1 MSIVGL
7 KKVTVFGLASE
18 KEMALKE
25 LQRAGVMHLIPPESV
40 RTATDDSPSDRPEA
54 CLEALKYLRASGRR
68 RHQVLD
74 PEGFHVDTVVEA
86 VLDNRQRV
94 REAIDQRD
102 MLAKRIHDR
111 EPWGNFEFPGI
122 DELGGLRFWF
132 YILPLSK
139 KAALDSLDVS
149 WEIVHQDNLSAYVLV
164 VAKDEPPASL
174 LPVPRIHTGGKSLAA
189 LRRELEETEIELDAL
204 YAKRDGLTR
213 WIWLLEQ
220 NIASAED
227 AAALSFADSIAR
239 DEEHTFV
246 LQGWVPVPELDA
258 VIAAAERLKLA
269 LLIEEPNAEDKPP
282 TLLDNPDAVAGGA
295 DLVSFYQTPSYSAW
309 DPSTIVMFSFS
320 LFFAMILGDAGY
332 GLLLGGLLGIFW
344 KRMGGSD
351 LGLRMR
357 SLLSVITGLSIVY
370 GVLVGSYFG
379 VSPEPDTLL
388 GKLHVLNLD
397 DFNTMIRLSVIIGAV
412 HVALANV
419 MAARVCRRQRDRVVP
434 MSWNLVI
441 AGSLSLWLFGSGD
454 NAPAWITAGCYTLMI
469 AGGIG
474 VLAFGSDRK
483 IETPRDALMR
493 LVGGLL
499 SLTNVTKLFGDVLS
513 YLRLFALGLASAS
526 LAITFN
532 QLATDAAA
540 ASPGAGLL
548 LKILILTLGHTLNL
562 ALAIV
567 SGVVH
572 GLRLNFIE
580 FFNWGMNEE
589 GYPFRPF
596 RKKEI
601 EL

>member
-1 MSIVGL
+1 MSIVEL
-7 KKVTVFGLASE
+7 KKVSVFGLSGD
-18 KEMALKE
+18 KETALGE
-25 LQRAGVMHLIPPESV
+25 LQRAGVMHLIPLKPAAGVGEESP
-40 RTATDDSPSDRPEA
+40 TDRPEA

-68 RHQVLD
+68 RHQVID
-74 PEGFHVDTVVEA
+74 ARDFDVDGVVQE
-86 VLDNRQRV
+86 VLENRQQV
-94 REAIDQRD
+94 REAIDRRD
-102 MLAKRIHDR
+102 MLASRIHDR
-111 EPWGNFEFPGI
+111 EPWGEFEFPAI
-122 DELGGLRFWF
+122 DDLGGLRFWF

-139 KAALDSLDVS
+139 KAALDTLELP

-164 VAKDEPPASL
+164 VAKDEPPSSL
-174 LPVPRIHTGGKSLAA
+174 LPVARIHTGGKSLLK
-189 LRRELEETEIELDAL
+189 LRRQLEDTEIELDAL
-204 YAKRDGLTR
+204 YSERDGLTR

-227 AAALSFADSIAR
+227 AAALSYADSITR
-239 DEEHTFV
+239 DGHNTFV
-246 LQGWVPVPELDA
+246 LQGWVPAPRLDA
-258 VIAAAERLKLA
+258 VIAAADELKLA
-269 LLIEEPNAEDKPP
+269 LLVEEPGEDDRPP
-282 TLLDNPDAVAGGA
+282 TLLDNPDALAGGA

-309 DPSTIVMFSFS
+309 DPSTIVLFSFS

-332 GLLLGGLLGIFW
+332 GLLLAGLLAVFW
-344 KRMGGSD
+344 KRMGNSD

-357 SLLSVITGLSIVY
+357 SLLSVITVLSIGY

-379 VSPEPDTLL
+379 VTPSPDSLP

-397 DFNTMIRLSVIIGAV
+397 DFNAMIRLSVIIGAA
-412 HVALANV
+412 HVALANI
-419 MAARVCRRQRDRVVP
+419 MAARVCRRPRDRIVP
-434 MSWNLVI
+434 LSWNLVI
-441 AGSLSLWLFGSGD
+441 AGSLFLWLFGSGPE
-454 NAPAWITAGCYTLMI
+454 AAEWVTAVCYTLMI
-469 AGGIG
+469 VGGFG
-474 VLAFGSDRK
+474 VLAFGSDRAIK
-483 IETPRDALMR
+483 TPRDALMR

-548 LKILILTLGHTLNL
+548 LKILILTLGHSLNL

-580 FFNWGMNEE
+580 FFNWGMSEE

>member
-1 MSIVGL
+1 MSIVEL
-7 KKVTVFGLASE
+7 KKVSVFGLARE
-18 KEMALKE
+18 KEPALKA
-25 LQRAGVMHLIPPESV
+25 LQRAGSMHLIPLKPRAGIGEE
-40 RTATDDSPSDRPEA
+40 SPSDRPEA

-68 RHQVLD
+68 RHQV
-74 PEGFHVDTVVEA
+74 VDSTDFDVDSVVAE

-94 REAIDQRD
+94 RDTVDLRD

-111 EPWGNFEFPGI
+111 EPWGEFEFP
-122 DELGGLRFWF
+122 DEDDLGGLRFWF

-139 KAALDSLDVS
+139 KSALEALEVP

-164 VAKDEPPASL
+164 VSEDEPPAAL
-174 LPVPRIHTGGKSLAA
+174 LPVARIHTGGKSLRQ
-189 LRRELEETEIELDAL
+189 LRRELEDTQIELDAL
-204 YAKRDGLTR
+204 YAERDSLTR

-227 AAALSFADSIAR
+227 AAMLSYADSITR
-239 DEEHTFV
+239 DGDATFI
-246 LQGWVPVPELDA
+246 LQGWVPTPRLDA
-258 VIAAAERLKLA
+258 VLGTAREMKLA
-269 LLIEEPNAEDKPP
+269 VLVEQAASEDRPP
-282 TLLDNPDAVAGGA
+282 TLLDNPETVAGGA
-295 DLVSFYQTPSYSAW
+295 DLVSFYQTPAYSAW
-309 DPSTIVMFSFS
+309 DPSAIVLFSFS

-344 KRMGGSD
+344 KRMGQSD

-357 SLLSVITGLSIVY
+357 SLLTVITVLSIGY

-379 VSPEPDTLL
+379 VTPPADSLIGNLQILE
-388 GKLHVLNLD
+388 LD
-397 DFNTMIRLSVIIGAV
+397 DFNVMIRLSVIIGAA
-412 HVALANV
+412 HVALANI
-419 MAARVCRRQRDRVVP
+419 MAARVRRRPRDRIVP
-434 MSWNLVI
+434 LSWNLVI
-441 AGSLSLWLFGSGD
+441 AGSLFLWLFGSGVD
-454 NAPAWITAGCYTLMI
+454 AKAWVTIGCYALMI
-469 AGGIG
+469 AGGLG
-474 VLAFGSDRK
+474 VVCFGSDRK

-493 LVGGLL
+493 FVGGLL

-532 QLATDAAA
+532 QLAADAAA

-548 LKILILTLGHTLNL
+548 LKILILTLGHGLNL

-580 FFNWGMNEE
+580 FFNWGMGEE

-596 RKKEI
+596 EKKEI